1 MSQRQRIQ
9 ESVLL
14 TDKKRLLSVNNGSVA
29 HTRTQS
35 VNMQATIGFS
45 SIKPSE
51 RFIQSQVV
59 TPLLQASKYTEVD
72 THVEKAEVVALAK
85 LKEKIEYMRNRL
97 RYIEVS
103 KVKNK
108 GKIETMKRKADEILT
123 VRNAIEE
130 MNRQKIE
137 FREQKQVL
145 QNELHEKVGEA
156 KVEKERGLE
165 EAKEEL
171 RLDKVTEGLR
181 TKDLKVETKKQRLA
195 REAENLQRGKT
206 MISLVHKKGTI
217 AEAKGEKQFFRDGS
231 QSCRSVTSKKDGLFN
246 GKDVAFMERFE
257 EYGIEDMQQQL
268 EQLLQEE
275 QRRAEDLRKVT
286 SLKSQAKQDLL
297 AVARS
302 KIF

>member
-1 MSQRQRIQ
+1 MSQKPKIK

-14 TDKKRLLSVNNGSVA
+14 TDKKRLLSSKVGPVV

-35 VNMQATIGFS
+35 VNMPASLGFS
-45 SIKPSE
+45 SVKPSE
-51 RFIQSQVV
+51 RFLQSQVV
-59 TPLLQASKYTEVD
+59 TPMLQASKYTDVN
-72 THVEKAEVVALAK
+72 THAEKAEVVALAK

-108 GKIETMKRKADEILT
+108 GRIETLKRKADEILT
-123 VRNAIEE
+123 VRNVIDE
-130 MNRQKIE
+130 MNRQKSE

-145 QNELHEKVGEA
+145 QEELHEKIGEA
-156 KVEKERGLE
+156 KVEKQRGLE
-165 EAKEEL
+165 EAREEL
-171 RLDKVTEGLR
+171 RLEKATEGMR
-181 TKDLKVETKKQRLA
+181 TKDLKEETRKQRLA

-206 MISLVHKKGTI
+206 MISLVHTKGTI
-217 AEAKGEKQFFRDGS
+217 AEAKGEKQFFKDGS

-246 GKDVAFMERFE
+246 GKEVGFMERFE
-257 EYGIEDMQQQL
+257 EYGMEEMQEQL

-275 QRRAEDLRKVT
+275 QRRAEDLRKVA
-286 SLKSQAKQDLL
+286 SLKSQAKQDLI